1 MSTRTISSPGVEIN
15 EIDLSMIARGPV
27 GTNVFITGFA
37 SQGPTEELVE
47 IGSVSEYE
55 SVFGIPTNS
64 AERYLYYSARQV
76 LEQSN
81 GKLTVCRLPYGA
93 GPGEGY
99 SNHYT
104 ALVFPVSGAVE
115 TEVNSYSDAGLIT
128 SKLVTYESASYAG
141 ANYYQI
147 LSPKLVTLSQ
157 EEYEAVAGGY
167 TYWDVSYTNSNISNF
182 EDIRKAGLVIL
193 NPVKYSVNN
202 LFEGSYIAIAD
213 NSNNNPDTEFNGV
226 LGMTVFNGDGA
237 ISVPQTRLNFSLSA
251 NKVGGSISEVIEK
264 LPTAYDFGSKSY
276 NDCLTIMNFKVKSSM
291 YSSDTIKLDYRV
303 VEGYTGSFND
313 NRTQNSTTGGLP
325 VAFAVEKIINNNS
338 SNINILINPNIS
350 KSSGWFGDSGEIVKK
365 VRVSTSAKQLF
376 SQGVFVDVGVTT
388 PTGNVGNIP
397 EKLSRVLTSL
407 DDRDADLDI
416 FPEAGLGTIWAGA
429 QFCAGTDLESETFFF
444 NETTPANSLD
454 LADLKNQQ
462 LSEGW
467 VSSSLRNEYMKV
479 ATLFETLAE
488 KTRKDHIF
496 IADPL
501 RYIFINGSDLKTIKK
516 KDFNFSGD
524 IYWSLKNLYSGLVT
538 SYGATYGNW
547 IKYNDIHSNTPIWL
561 PASGYVAAD
570 IADSTAKNFAWSAP
584 AGFNRGQLSNVIDLA
599 INPTQKQR
607 DLLYRININPIA
619 FFPGDGYVI
628 FGQKTLFNKPS
639 AFDRINVR
647 RLFLYLEKTVKYL
660 LKYYVFEPNTFA
672 TRTRL
677 VEALL
682 PTFNQAK
689 LHDGVYDFKIICD
702 ERNNTPDVID
712 NNELKLS
719 IYIQPVR
726 TAEFIL
732 ADFIATRTG
741 INFNEL
747 TS

>member
-15 EIDLSMIARGPV
+15 EIDLSLIARGPV

-47 IGSVSEYE
+47 IGSVTEYE
-55 SVFGIPTNS
+55 AVFGVPTNS

-81 GKLTVCRLPYGA
+81 GRLTVCRLPYGA

-115 TEVNSYSDAGLIT
+115 TEDISYSATGLIT
-128 SKLVTYESASYAG
+128 SKNVSYESANYAG

-147 LSPKLVTLSQ
+147 LSPKLITLTQ

-167 TYWDVSYTNSNISNF
+167 TNWDESYTNSDINNF
-182 EDIRKAGLVIL
+182 EDISKAGLVIL

-202 LFEGSYIAIAD
+202 LFEGSYVAVAD
-213 NSNNNPDTEFNGV
+213 NSNNNPDTQFDGV
-226 LGMTVFNGDGA
+226 LGMTVFNEDGS
-237 ISVPQTRLNFSLSA
+237 ISVPETRLNFTLSA
-251 NKVGGSISEVIEK
+251 DKVGGSISEVIEK
-264 LPTAYDFGSKSY
+264 LPTGYDFGTKLY
-276 NDCLTIMNFKVKSSM
+276 NDCLTIVNFKVKSSI
-291 YSSDTIKLDYRV
+291 YSSDTVKLDYRV
-303 VEGYTGSFND
+303 VEGYTGSFNN
-313 NRTQNSTTGGLP
+313 NRTQNNTAGGAP
-325 VAFAVEKIINNNS
+325 ISFAVEKIVNNTS
-338 SNINILINPNIS
+338 SNLSVLINPNIS
-350 KSSGWFGDSGEIVKK
+350 KSGGWFKDSGEVIKK
-365 VRVSTSAKQLF
+365 VRVSTPAKQLF
-376 SQGVFVDVGVTT
+376 SQGIFTDVGLTT

-397 EKLSRVLTSL
+397 EKLSRVLVNL

-416 FPEAGLGTIWAGA
+416 IPEAGLGTIWAGA
-429 QFCAGTDLESETFFF
+429 QFCPGADPETETYYF
-444 NETTPANSLD
+444 NEAIPANSLD

-479 ATLFETLAE
+479 VTLFETFAE

-501 RYIFINGSDLKTIKK
+501 RYIFVNGPDFKTIKR
-516 KDFNFSGD
+516 KDYNFSGD

-547 IKYNDIHSNTPIWL
+547 IKYNDTHSNTPIWL

-570 IADSTAKNFAWSAP
+570 IADSTTKNFAWSAP

-619 FFPGDGYVI
+619 FFQGDGYVI
-628 FGQKTLFNKPS
+628 YGQKTLFNKPS

-647 RLFLYLEKTVKYL
+647 RLFLFLEKTTKSL

-682 PTFNQAK
+682 PAFNQAK